1 MTNLLIFMV
10 DEKSSRNQAYVLLN
24 VDYKHQKDIINK
36 ARSLPTV
43 ENVKTIYGI
52 YDLMIILESNDMGAI
67 KKTIDVDL
75 HELDGITNMTSL
87 VTVGIAGA
95 ILE

>member
-1 MTNLLIFMV
+1 MN
-10 DEKSSRNQAYVLLN
+10 EAYVLLN
-24 VDYKHQKDIINK
+24 VDHKLQKDVVRI
-36 ARSLPTV
+36 AQTLPTV
-43 ENVKTIYGI
+43 KSVKTVYGI
-52 YDLMIILESNDMGAI
+52 YDLMIILESEDMGAI

>member
-1 MTNLLIFMV
+1 MV

-36 ARSLPTV
+36 AKSLPAVT
-43 ENVKTIYGI
+43 NVKVMYGI
-52 YDLMIILESNDMGAI
+52 YDIMVILESNDMGTI
-67 KKTIDVDL
+67 KKTIDADL
-75 HELDGITNMTSL
+75 HDLDGITNMTSL
-87 VTVGIAGA
+87 VTVGTKDIHS

>member
-1 MTNLLIFMV
+1 MV

-36 ARSLPTV
+36 AKSFPTV
-43 ENVKTIYGI
+43 KNVKVMYGI
-52 YDLMIILESNDMGAI
+52 YELMIILESNDMGEI
-67 KKTIDVDL
+67 KKTIDADI
-75 HELDGITNMTSL
+75 HDLDGITNMTSL